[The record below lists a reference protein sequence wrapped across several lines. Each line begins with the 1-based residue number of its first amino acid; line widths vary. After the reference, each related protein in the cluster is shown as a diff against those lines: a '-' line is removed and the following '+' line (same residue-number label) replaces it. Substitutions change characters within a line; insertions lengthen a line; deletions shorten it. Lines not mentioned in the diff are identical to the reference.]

1 VQSTGD
7 SDEQRWIW
15 ETRVIPDDQEVEAM
29 PVARFAG
36 ARCSG
41 TPAIARRSKVW
52 RTVRFGRGRPHR
64 SGTQTRKRA
73 CQRGVREQGRREGVE
88 EGGRGSQ

>member
-1 VQSTGD
+1 
-7 SDEQRWIW
+7 
-15 ETRVIPDDQEVEAM
+15 M

-36 ARCSG
+36 ARCSR

-52 RTVRFGRGRPHR
+52 RTVRFERGHPRC

-73 CQRGVREQGRREGVE
+73 CQSGVREQGRRDGAE